1 MNFAIGR
8 RVLLIMICV
17 IITMTAMAQEFRLN
31 DSLSKLLDDV
41 ADPRLKAE
49 KALNLSKEGE
59 DSNIDQSLQLSL
71 LGFEFAEQN
80 NDIEGM
86 MNALNQLSKLYF
98 KQSNYVAA
106 IESAEQLRD
115 LAIEHK
121 SDKMLGRALIALGSV
136 FGELGFNEKTS
147 ELAFSG
153 LKIFEKIDDK
163 EGITESLG
171 YIGILFSSQ
180 GQRDKALE
188 YLDKALYQA
197 RKINDLNLIS
207 QQLNNIAIVYLNQ
220 MVDDTAIK
228 YFRESLSIDELTG
241 DKLSM
246 GIKHFNIGFI
256 EMKRENFE
264 EGYLHFQKAKKFY
277 AEIGNQL
284 QLANSYLAI
293 GHYYYQVDS
302 LSLANSA
309 LQEALKIGVEKG
321 YNGIIMKAAVG
332 LQSVNLEENDTI
344 SAYKFAMIQKEAQ
357 DELHA
362 SQNQT
367 EVSRLELQYKYEKEE
382 FERQLNQ
389 QKKNN
394 IYSVVFISMV
404 LGLIILALLYSR
416 NKLKAKKISIEKKA
430 VEQEL
435 DFKKKELG
443 INLLALMKKNEMLTE
458 ISGSLVDIKKG
469 AKTDETKEALTK
481 ITKKI
486 RNNADDKIW
495 NEFSIRF
502 QEVHA
507 GFYEKLLQSYP
518 ELTQNEL
525 KLCAFLRL
533 NMSTKDIAELTG
545 QRILTLENARYRLR
559 KKLGISNSEV
569 NLVTFLSQVK

>member
-1 MNFAIGR
+1 MFSTFTYR
-8 RVLLIMICV
+8 LLIALMCAHFFTNV
-17 IITMTAMAQEFRLN
+17 AAQKLQLD
-31 DSLSKLLDDV
+31 DSLHMILVTESDPKLKV
-41 ADPRLKAE
+41 E
-49 KALNLSKEGE
+49 KALKLSKEKE
-59 DSNIDQSLQLSL
+59 DNNIDQSLQLCL

-80 NDIEGM
+80 KDIEGM
-86 MNALNQLSKLYF
+86 MSALNQLSKLYF

-115 LAIEHK
+115 LATEHK
-121 SDKMLGRALIALGSV
+121 SDRMLGRALIAMGSV

-153 LKIFEKIDDK
+153 LKVFEKIGDQ

-180 GQRDKALE
+180 GQTDKALE
-188 YLDKALYQA
+188 YLNKALYQA

-220 MVDDTAIK
+220 MEDDTAIK

-256 EMKRENFE
+256 EMKKGNFE
-264 EGYLHFQKAKKFY
+264 EGYVQFQKAKKFY

-302 LSLANSA
+302 LSLADSA
-309 LQEALKIGVEKG
+309 LQEALKIGVESG

-332 LQSVNLEENDTI
+332 LQSVNLEKNDTI

-357 DELHA
+357 DELHS

-416 NKLKAKKISIEKKA
+416 
-430 VEQEL
+430 
-435 DFKKKELG
+435 
-443 INLLALMKKNEMLTE
+443 IN
-458 ISGSLVDIKKG
+458 
-469 AKTDETKEALTK
+469 
-481 ITKKI
+481 
-486 RNNADDKIW
+486 
-495 NEFSIRF
+495 
-502 QEVHA
+502 
-507 GFYEKLLQSYP
+507 
-518 ELTQNEL
+518 
-525 KLCAFLRL
+525 
-533 NMSTKDIAELTG
+533 
-545 QRILTLENARYRLR
+545 
-559 KKLGISNSEV
+559 
-569 NLVTFLSQVK
+569 